1 MVKYAYY
8 AEVMVDGTSSI
19 IDNFNAATGLAL
31 TSDIGYTATVRDD
44 VDASSLGAY
53 VSIGANLNAG
63 VNLVFQVNDANVTA
77 LELTAGGST
86 KTYQAEGGYI
96 EITDV
101 HAGMLKNKLEIKL
114 LAGDSEVVSA
124 TYAIGNYLDSV
135 ATSGAYT
142 EAQQNAAMAAAMY
155 MLAVG
160 QYQTPA
166 YYN

>member
-1 MVKYAYY
+1 MPFVE
-8 AEVMVDGTSSI
+8 AEVMEDGTSAI

-53 VSIGANLNAG
+53 VTVGANLNAG
-63 VNLVFQVNDANVTA
+63 VNLVFKVNGASVTA
-77 LELTAGGST
+77 LELTAGGRT
-86 KTYQAEGGYI
+86 ETYQAEGGYI

-101 HAGMLKNKLEIKL
+101 HAGMLKNKLNIKL
-114 LAGDSEVVSA
+114 LAGDSEIVSA